1 MMNLVHKLSIVN
13 AFKLIKCQII
23 DYFITITLLQ
33 LYYQILVTTTIVTTF
48 IITTQIEKI
57 VTTLFRI
64 GEYSNKK
71 LVC

>member
-1 MMNLVHKLSIVN
+1 MMNLVHKLFTVN
-13 AFKLIKCQII
+13 VSKLIKCQII

-33 LYYQILVTTTIVTTF
+33 LYYQILVTTIIVTTF